1 LIGDRNDRLCRIG
14 IEWKLAW
21 REIHL
26 HQRAAG
32 QEPHGLL
39 LMMGRIVLLL
49 ALLLIAPASAQDWP
63 SRHIRLVVPCAKPQS
78 APGSI

>member
-26 HQRAAG
+26 HQN
-32 QEPHGLL
+32 
-39 LMMGRIVLLL
+39 VLL
-49 ALLLIAPASAQDWP
+49 
-63 SRHIRLVVPCAKPQS
+63 AKNLTVFFR
-78 APGSI
+78 